1 MAKIELTDVSLTFT
15 VHQQKRVTLK
25 EYLLRG
31 LFWQSTGRKLSVHAL
46 TGLNLTARD
55 GDRVGIIGHNGA
67 GKSTLLKLIAG
78 IYPPTQGY
86 REVEGRICSL
96 FDISLGFEPEAS
108 GWDNI
113 TYRAYLQGETP
124 GSLKG
129 KIAAIA
135 EFAEL
140 GEFLNIPVRHYSAG
154 MMMRLAFA
162 IATAI
167 DPEVL
172 LIDEVLAVG
181 DLAFQHKARARM
193 QEMMATARLMV
204 VVAHDLGT
212 IQELCNRALW
222 MQHGQV
228 MMDGPPDE
236 VIAAYTQSVT
246 PQAGPH
252 VGAITDGA
260 ADRAAA

>member
-1 MAKIELTDVSLTFT
+1 MAKIDLSNVSLTFT

-25 EYLLRG
+25 EYLVRG
-31 LFWQSTGRKLSVHAL
+31 LFRSSVGGKIAVHAL
-46 TGLNLTARD
+46 TGVNLEAHD
-55 GDRVGIIGHNGA
+55 GERVGIIGHNGA

-78 IYPPTQGY
+78 IYPPTKGT
-86 REVEGRICSL
+86 RRVAGRICSL

-113 TYRAYLQGETP
+113 SFRAYLQGENP
-124 GSLKG
+124 ASLKG
-129 KIAAIA
+129 KMAEIA
-135 EFAEL
+135 EFTEL

-154 MMMRLAFA
+154 MLMRLAFA

-181 DLAFQHKARARM
+181 DMAFQKKAQARM
-193 QEMMATARLMV
+193 REMMKTARLMV
-204 VVAHDLGT
+204 VVAHDLHT
-212 IQELCNRALW
+212 IRDLCTRCIW
-222 MQHGQV
+222 MQHGAV
-228 MMDGPPDE
+228 VMDGLPND
-236 VIAAYTQSVT
+236 VIAAYTASVN

-252 VGAITDGA
+252 VGATTLQ
-260 ADRAAA
+260 AAA